1 MSGAAPRTRAD
12 DPGRPLPLD
21 RYLLDNLDWLDEQ
34 LGSYEDDYL
43 IIDCPGQIELYT
55 HIPLL
60 PRLVSH
66 LQKKSDFR
74 LCSAYLLESQFM
86 EDKSKFFAGTMSALS
101 CMVSLEVSCVNL
113 LSKMDLVRGRKAKSE
128 VGRCVSSD
136 SPTAEAHKLT
146 SCPLFPQI
154 P

>member
-1 MSGAAPRTRAD
+1 MLTTAA
-12 DPGRPLPLD
+12 GRLPPELSL
-21 RYLLDNLDWLDEQ
+21 RYLLDNLDWLDDQ

-66 LQKKSDFR
+66 LQQKCDFR
-74 LCSAYLLESQFM
+74 VCSTYLLESQFM

-128 VGRCVSSD
+128 VGRSVS
-136 SPTAEAHKLT
+136 PHHL
-146 SCPLFPQI
+146 I
-154 P
+154 